1 MKAVLK
7 TCKHPYKV
15 SKATPGVKI
24 LDILPWLAKNKE
36 FGGREGGGVE
46 NFDH

>member
-15 SKATPGVKI
+15 SKATLGVKI
-24 LDILPWLAKNKE
+24 VDHLPCLAKNKE
-36 FGGREGGGVE
+36 FDGGGGVE
-46 NFDH
+46 NIGH